1 MPEFL
6 LLALLAGVSVAVA
19 SGPLG
24 AFIVWRRMAY
34 FGDTLAHSALFGTA
48 IGVVLQI
55 VPTIAV
61 MVVCLILALLLVAL
75 MRQRQLAVDTL
86 LGIMAHSS
94 LALGMV
100 FVALFPQVQIDL
112 ETLLFGDLLAV
123 TRGDLLMIAS
133 VALVVVA
140 ALWKLWRPLLAIT
153 IHEDLARVEGVP
165 ATAVR
170 TTLMLLIALTIA
182 IAMKVVGAL
191 LVTALLVIP
200 AATARRMAHSPEQMA
215 VGAVICGV
223 LAVIAGLVMSWYLDT
238 PAGPSIVISA
248 TALFLLGLLSPAS
261 FR

>member
-6 LLALLAGVSVAVA
+6 LLALLVGVSVAVA

-34 FGDTLAHSALFGTA
+34 FGDTLAHSALFGTV

-55 VPTIAV
+55 VPTVAV
-61 MVVCLILALLLVAL
+61 MVVCLVLALLLVAL

-100 FVALFPQVQIDL
+100 SVALFPQVQVDL

-123 TRGDLLMIAS
+123 TQGDLIMIAS
-133 VALVVVA
+133 VALMVLVT
-140 ALWKLWRPLLAIT
+140 LWKLWQPLLAIT
-153 IHEDLARVEGVP
+153 IHEDLARVDGVP

-170 TTLMLLIALTIA
+170 TALMLLIALTIA

-200 AATARRMAHSPEQMA
+200 AATARRLARTPEQMA
-215 VGAVICGV
+215 FGAILCGV
-223 LAVIAGLVMSWYLDT
+223 LAVIAGLAMSWYLDT

-248 TALFLLGLLSPAS
+248 TAFFLLGQLIPKN
-261 FR
+261 